1 MKKLIFI
8 LTTIIICLFAA
19 INVSAKSVS
28 VIIPDYEFKVNDTVI
43 DYKDSTYP
51 LISYKDITYFPM
63 TYEYCRYMNLT
74 TSWVDGE
81 GLWIAYKPRY
91 VENPPAYEKTSQ
103 NKKRNTAQIPEYPI
117 YINGEK
123 IDNSKEEY
131 PILNFRDVTYFPMTW
146 KYAHEEFCWETNWSD
161 GLFAINKDASKNV
174 DIDVMEQTEEYAIIR
189 KGYRFNWPVGDGWTT
204 TLTDYKYYKLSFGDD
219 SLTEIEY
226 EEPNEFSDNKNQELE
241 IKIENGKIICEGHE
255 FAEIDYIV
263 SGKGDESGFW
273 INSYSQAFDDVEI
286 YNFMVYYNTGAAIV
300 YESNEAY
307 QFVKMGNGFVQLNG
321 NMSDEYLIWSAAKL
335 GDDIYICANKRN
347 WKSVL
352 WNEELFK
359 ISPDGTLTYMNEL
372 MPDHN
377 SVDLVGSYAGKLY
390 LENMWSP
397 DNYNDVYAP
406 TTQEVSAANDGLFLY
421 DGTNLEKIAPFVHGC
436 KYLFAPDGKIYSM
449 VEWKDEIKRV
459 Y

>member
-8 LTTIIICLFAA
+8 LTTVFVCLFAA

-43 DYKDSTYP
+43 EYKDSIYP

-63 TYEYCRYMNLT
+63 TYEYCRYMNLN
-74 TSWVDGE
+74 TSWVEGE

-91 VENPPAYEKTSQ
+91 VENPPAYEKTTQ
-103 NKKRNTAQIPEYPI
+103 NKKRGSAQIPTYPI

-131 PILNFRDVTYFPMTW
+131 PILNFRNVTYFPMTW
-146 KYAHEEFCWETNWSD
+146 KYAHEEFGWDTNWTD
-161 GLFAINKDASKNV
+161 GVFAINKDASKNV
-174 DIDVMEQTEEYAIIR
+174 YIDIMEQNDEYAIIR
-189 KGYRFNWPVGDGWTT
+189 KGYPFNWPVGDGWWT
-204 TLTDYKYYKLSFGDD
+204 TLVDYKYYKLSFLDD
-219 SLTEIEY
+219 SLTETEY
-226 EEPNEFSDNKNQELE
+226 EEPNEFNSNQNRELE
-241 IKIENGKIICEGHE
+241 IKIEKNKIICEGHE
-255 FAEIDYIV
+255 FAEIDYLA

-273 INSYSQAFDDVEI
+273 MNSYAQTFGDVEI
-286 YNFMVYYNTGAAIV
+286 YNFRVYYNTGAAIV
-300 YESNEAY
+300 YESSEAY
-307 QFVKMGNGFVQLNG
+307 QFVKTENGFVQING
-321 NMSDEYLIWSAAKL
+321 NMLDEYLINSAARI
-335 GDDIYICANKRN
+335 GDDIYICANKKH

-359 ISPDGTLTYMNEL
+359 ISPDGTVTYVNEL

-377 SVDLVGSYAGKLY
+377 SVNLIGTYAGKLY

-406 TTQEVSAANDGLFLY
+406 TVQEVSAANDGLFSY
-421 DGTNLEKIAPFVHGC
+421 DGTTLTKIAPFVHGS
-436 KYLFAPDGKIYSM
+436 KFLMSSNGRVYALIN
-449 VEWKDEIKRV
+449 WKDQIKRIH
-459 Y
+459 